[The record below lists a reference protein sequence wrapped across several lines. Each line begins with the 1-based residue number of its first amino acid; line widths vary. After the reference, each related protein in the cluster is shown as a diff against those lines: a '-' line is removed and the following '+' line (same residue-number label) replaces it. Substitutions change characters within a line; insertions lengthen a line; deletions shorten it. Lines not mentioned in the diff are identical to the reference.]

1 MVSGHNQKISCQQV
15 LMDDSSVFSVQ
26 WMHLPVEFAGAMTP
40 EVLLNRYLTYIRLS
54 TFSLITPEKLNL
66 GEGIGF
72 LLFGSKKLP
81 LISFLPVVKEGN
93 ELVIRICG
101 GILVQRQQCH
111 RGELRFGV
119 EKEAEFVK
127 ISLQLSDYCPLI
139 LGSDKPS
146 PLRRFLYRITQA
158 AIHKLVTVRF
168 LTLLYHEL
176 AGKKAP
182 VKVVPV
188 HIRSGIG
195 L

>member
-1 MVSGHNQKISCQQV
+1 MSSGHNQKISCQQV

-26 WMHLPVEFAGAMTP
+26 WMHLPLEFAGAMTS
-40 EVLLNRYLTYIRLS
+40 EVLLKLYLTYIRRS
-54 TFSLITPEKLNL
+54 TFSLITPENSSP
-66 GEGIGF
+66 EDGIQF
-72 LLFGSKKLP
+72 LLFASKKLP

-93 ELVIRICG
+93 EVVIRICG

-119 EKEAEFVK
+119 KKEAESVK

-139 LGSDKPS
+139 LGGDKPS

-168 LTLLYHEL
+168 LTLMYHEL
-176 AGKKAP
+176 AGQKAP
-182 VKVVPV
+182 VKVVSV
-188 HIRSGIG
+188 HVRNGIG